1 MPLNNNRIVTALPS
15 NSQQH
20 QVLINQSI
28 LTRLEIDI
36 KKLTKDIDEIK
47 EALLF
52 IRKYTEIK
60 KSREDAKWFF

>member
-1 MPLNNNRIVTALPS
+1 MPITHEHTTP
-15 NSQQH
+15 QH

-28 LTRLEIDI
+28 LKRLESDI
-36 KKLTKDIDEIK
+36 KKLKTDIDEIK

-60 KSREDAKWFF
+60 KSREDAKWF